1 MLKIKQLHAEES
13 YDSLVKLSPA
23 EERELIWRKEEL
35 QTWNSHQ
42 LLEPLQ
48 RVYIGSDASTIG
60 WDATHGKQRT
70 GGFWSESERKMHI
83 NALELL
89 KAKFAIQ
96 AFLEI
101 NPPHFLIVLRTDNS
115 TTAAYINKRRN
126 TFHLAQQH
134 HQKSLVVVFRKILPT
149 LGRAYSWGGKYLHRL
164 ALKKHSSLKRLVTQQ
179 N

>member
-1 MLKIKQLHAEES
+1 MLKTKQLHAEES

-23 EERELIWRKEEL
+23 EERELIWWKEEL

-42 LLEPLQ
+42 LLESLQ

-60 WDATHGKQRT
+60 WGATHGKQRT

-96 AFLEI
+96 AFLET
-101 NPPHFLIVLRTDNS
+101 NPPHLLIILRMDNS
-115 TTAAYINKRRN
+115 TTAAYINKMRN
-126 TFHLAQQH
+126 TFHLAQ
-134 HQKSLVVVFRKILPT
+134 
-149 LGRAYSWGGKYLHRL
+149 
-164 ALKKHSSLKRLVTQQ
+164 
-179 N
+179 